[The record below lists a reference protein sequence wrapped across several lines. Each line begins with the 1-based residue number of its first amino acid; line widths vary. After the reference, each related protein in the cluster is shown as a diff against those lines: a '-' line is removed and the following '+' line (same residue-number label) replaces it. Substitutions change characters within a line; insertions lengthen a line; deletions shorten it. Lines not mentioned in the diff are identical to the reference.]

1 MDRIVLS
8 TVVYRSPEE
17 VFPYLRSFPRYPRYS
32 EHLESVEARGDGGAG
47 TEYDLRLAWRQFGY
61 TAHSKVTGIDDPRTL
76 SWRLTEDVDARGQ
89 WRVEP
94 EPEAAP
100 EGIETAS
107 RVYFEAAYDPHSA
120 DEDALSL
127 PRFISLDWVV
137 SKIQPRLI
145 GEAKEV
151 VARLVED
158 VEGEPRE
165 ISLEVHE
172 SP

>member
-17 VFPYLRSFPRYPRYS
+17 VFPYLQSFRRYPRYS
-32 EHLESVEARGDGGAG
+32 DHLESVEVRGDGGAG
-47 TEYDLRLAWRQFGY
+47 TEYDLRLVWRQFGY
-61 TAHSKVTGIDDPRTL
+61 TARSRVTGIDEPEAI
-76 SWRLTEDVDARGQ
+76 SWKITEDVDARGE

-100 EGIETAS
+100 DGEGTAS
-107 RVYFEAAYDPHSA
+107 RIYFEATYNPHSA
-120 DEDALSL
+120 DKDAISL
-127 PRFISLDWVV
+127 PRFISIDWLV
-137 SKIQPRLI
+137 SKLEPRLL

-151 VARLVED
+151 VSRLVED
-158 VEGEPRE
+158 IEGQPRE
-165 ISLEVHE
+165 VDLVVHE